1 MKTSFIIPLAMVLCA
16 YVHSANAD
24 TVADA
29 DINSSPFA
37 GDVPAY
43 TEQAI
48 AAGIDH
54 SYTGPWEYFV
64 GGGVATFDCNGDRLP
79 ELYIAGG
86 ADKAQLYLNQS
97 KPGAELKFA
106 PLQQAS
112 TDINKVLGSYPIDLD
127 NDGLLDLVI
136 LRLGENVLLKGGPD
150 CQFTKVNSS
159 FGFDG
164 GHAWTTA
171 FSASFNDNAAF
182 PVLAFGNYV
191 DRTAPG
197 SPWGTCE
204 DNRLVMHIDDI
215 DGSKADLDS
224 TAKSYP
230 NYCLLYTSPSPR
242 DS

>member
-1 MKTSFIIPLAMVLCA
+1 MVLFA

-24 TVADA
+24 DVGAGVDVDTNAKTSTGTGTGA
-29 DINSSPFA
+29 GAGAEIKSSPFA
-37 GDVPAY
+37 GDIPAY
-43 TEQAI
+43 VEQAI

-54 SYTGPWEYFV
+54 RYTGPWEYFV

-106 PLQQAS
+106 PLKQAS

-127 NDGLLDLVI
+127 NDGLLDLVV

-150 CQFTKVNSS
+150 CRFTKVNGS

-164 GHAWTTA
+164 GHAWT
-171 FSASFNDNAAF
+171 
-182 PVLAFGNYV
+182 
-191 DRTAPG
+191 
-197 SPWGTCE
+197 
-204 DNRLVMHIDDI
+204 
-215 DGSKADLDS
+215 
-224 TAKSYP
+224 
-230 NYCLLYTSPSPR
+230 CLLYTSPSPR
-242 DS
+242 DRTRSRMPSSA